1 MGAQKAIERIVS
13 NKGVI
18 TLDRVDFGLIDSL
31 QYYGLHTFTV
41 KTKKFYPMLQF
52 KFDTSKDYKVVVNVT
67 SDENISLFVI
77 EAMLDAIRKN
87 LEGDIDVVYGHSINS
102 EDSNILVDLFVYN

>member
-1 MGAQKAIERIVS
+1 MDAQKAIERIVS

-31 QYYGLHTFTV
+31 QYYGLYTFTV